1 MRDIRDN
8 ARGVNPNIKV
18 IPEIYPGIE
27 KEATVVG
34 ADVYEMYDVV
44 DAIAHEYEFGSGAH
58 LAASR
63 TQLDWFLYQAGML
76 TFRAFAQGK
85 ATWILNYSWDGDK
98 GVDRQDAMKNLA
110 MSVVMAG
117 ANFWDA
123 PGHVMAGSNDE
134 STRKQIFQWIQ
145 KNEKTLYQPRK
156 PMHPVGVYFSPKSRD
171 YDANGFLSSYRG
183 ALVALLQAHREFQV
197 LTPRT
202 LAEFQGRALVLPNV
216 TVLTEAEKVALN
228 SFARRGGRLVVLG
241 TDATGVSYSSS
252 VVALPSE
259 ATRQFFLALEDDFT
273 AASSRPPT
281 DFLKAATVPTEM
293 EVNAP
298 PTVAANF
305 GLVNGK
311 PHVFLANFGGLTP
324 SKIAVPSLASGI
336 QVTIP
341 AAMGNSA
348 TYLPFL
354 GEAQRLQGQ
363 KKSNAV
369 EFSLPALER
378 GAILWIGEPE

>member
-1 MRDIRDN
+1 
-8 ARGVNPNIKV
+8 
-18 IPEIYPGIE
+18 
-27 KEATVVG
+27 
-34 ADVYEMYDVV
+34 
-44 DAIAHEYEFGSGAH
+44 
-58 LAASR
+58 
-63 TQLDWFLYQAGML
+63 
-76 TFRAFAQGK
+76 
-85 ATWILNYSWDGDK
+85 
-98 GVDRQDAMKNLA
+98 
-110 MSVVMAG
+110 
-117 ANFWDA
+117 
-123 PGHVMAGSNDE
+123 
-134 STRKQIFQWIQ
+134 
-145 KNEKTLYQPRK
+145 
-156 PMHPVGVYFSPKSRD
+156 
-171 YDANGFLSSYRG
+171 
-183 ALVALLQAHREFQV
+183 
-197 LTPRT
+197 
-202 LAEFQGRALVLPNV
+202 VLPNV

-259 ATRQFFLALEDDFT
+259 ATRQFFLALQDDFT

-336 QVTIP
+336 HVTIP

-369 EFSLPALER
+369 EFSLPELER